1 MNIIDFTN
9 ISEMSDYAAS
19 MVITEATRNPKLLLC
34 TASGNSPLPLYE
46 QLAREAQKNI
56 QLFQETRVIPL
67 DEWVGLPSE
76 EGSCHAYLKK
86 HILTPLQISKD
97 RYYGFNPTAEIL
109 EEECGR
115 IQNVLESEGP
125 IDICILGL
133 GKNGHLGFNEPA
145 NVLHPHCHIM
155 DLAPQTQQHKMV
167 ADIPSKPTKGL
178 TLGMHDIL
186 SSKKIVLLVSGKGK
200 EEAKQKLRSAEIS
213 SQCPATFLWLH
224 TNVDCLI
231 VDVPIVNVTY

>member
-1 MNIIDFTN
+1 MNIQHFSN
-9 ISEMSDYAAS
+9 AEAMSQKA
-19 MVITEATRNPKLLLC
+19 TEIVLEEVKRKPELLLC
-34 TASGNSPLPLYE
+34 TASGSSPLPLYE
-46 QLAREAQKNI
+46 RLAREAQKNI
-56 QLFQETRVIPL
+56 RLFRETRVIPL
-67 DEWVGLPSE
+67 DEWVGLPAK

-86 HILTPLQISKD
+86 HVLTPLQISKD
-97 RYYGFNPTAEIL
+97 RYYGFDPAAENL

-115 IQNVLESEGP
+115 IQNVLKNEGP

-145 NVLHPHCHIM
+145 DVLHPHCHIM
-155 DLAPQTQQHKMV
+155 DLAAQTQQHIMI
-167 ADIPSKPTKGL
+167 ADIPSKPTMGL

-213 SQCPATFLWLH
+213 TQCPATFLWLH
-224 TNVDCLI
+224 DNVDCLL
-231 VDVPIVNVTY
+231 VD